1 MIPLIKTM
9 FNLPLCWQADG
20 FSQCVR
26 YISVLQYLA
35 VGYCVAKLKLLYRLL
50 YLMLFISEYAC
61 HSDYLWSVIIYGGFP
76 SNSVGKASACNV
88 GDLGSIPGLGRSPG
102 EGNGNPLQDSCLENP
117 MDRGVWWATV
127 HGVAKSRTWL
137 SDFTFTHY
145 AEYIMR
151 NAGLEEARAGI
162 KIAGRNISN
171 LRYADDTSLVAE
183 NEEEL
188 KSLLMKVK

>member
-117 MDRGVWWATV
+117 MDRGAWWATV
-127 HGVAKSRTWL
+127 HGVAESDTPEWL
-137 SDFTFTHY
+137 THT
-145 AEYIMR
+145 
-151 NAGLEEARAGI
+151 NSCF
-162 KIAGRNISN
+162 K
-171 LRYADDTSLVAE
+171 VA
-183 NEEEL
+183 
-188 KSLLMKVK
+188 VC